1 MRALNNSFSE
11 LKPTETGATL
21 KIQWSTKCASLL
33 LMMAFPNRNV
43 IGSMRPQIKDVRGL
57 MTLTGNP
64 PRHGGRELRINEKVH
79 VG

>member
-1 MRALNNSFSE
+1 
-11 LKPTETGATL
+11 
-21 KIQWSTKCASLL
+21 
-33 LMMAFPNRNV
+33 MMAFPNRNV
-43 IGSMRPQIKDVRGL
+43 IGSMKPQIKDVRGL